1 MNLEEIKDLKEEIC
15 FYDKVVLNK
24 MIEVDINQ
32 EFQKNGIL
40 IISNINFE
48 KFFLKNSLDI
58 ITGLASDKIYS
69 NALKIM
75 NSIINEESYRENI
88 FIKGKREDDFILI
101 FSKNE
106 NPNHEIIDSL
116 NKILE
121 NNLLTECNKQFI
133 ACKNINAKINSQR
146 YQKIIPYRILK

>member
-58 ITGLASDKIYS
+58 ITSLASDKIYS

-75 NSIINEESYRENI
+75 NSIIKEENYRENI
-88 FIKGKREDDFILI
+88 FVKGKKEGDFLLI

-106 NPNHEIIDSL
+106 NPNHDVVRSI

-121 NNLLTECNKQFI
+121 DN
-133 ACKNINAKINSQR
+133 NINVGINSQR
-146 YQKIIPYRILK
+146 YQNQKNIPYRILK

>member
-58 ITGLASDKIYS
+58 ITSLASDKIYS

-75 NSIINEESYRENI
+75 NSIIKEENYRENI
-88 FIKGKREDDFILI
+88 FVKGKREGDFLLI

-106 NPNHEIIDSL
+106 NPNHDVVRSI

-121 NNLLTECNKQFI
+121 DN
-133 ACKNINAKINSQR
+133 NINVGINSQR
-146 YQKIIPYRILK
+146 YQNKKNIPYRILK

>member
-58 ITGLASDKIYS
+58 ITSLASDKIYS

-75 NSIINEESYRENI
+75 NSIIKEENYRENI
-88 FIKGKREDDFILI
+88 FVKGKKEGDFLLI

-106 NPNHEIIDSL
+106 NPNHDVVRSI

-121 NNLLTECNKQFI
+121 DN
-133 ACKNINAKINSQR
+133 NINVGINSQR
-146 YQKIIPYRILK
+146 YQNKKNIPYRILK

>member
-24 MIEVDINQ
+24 MLEVDINQ

-88 FIKGKREDDFILI
+88 FVKGKRENDFILI

-106 NPNHEIIDSL
+106 NPNHEVIRNI
-116 NKILE
+116 NKILKD
-121 NNLLTECNKQFI
+121 N
-133 ACKNINAKINSQR
+133 NINVGINSQR
-146 YQKIIPYRILK
+146 YQNQKNIPYRILK

>member
-1 MNLEEIKDLKEEIC
+1 MNLQEIKDLKEEIC

-24 MIEVDINQ
+24 MLEVDINQ

-58 ITGLASDKIYS
+58 ITGLASDKIYN

-88 FIKGKREDDFILI
+88 FVKGKREDDFILI

-106 NPNHEIIDSL
+106 NPNHDVVRSI

-121 NNLLTECNKQFI
+121 DN
-133 ACKNINAKINSQR
+133 NINVGINSQR
-146 YQKIIPYRILK
+146 YQNQKNIPYRILK

>member
-1 MNLEEIKDLKEEIC
+1 MNLEEIKDLKEEIY

-24 MIEVDINQ
+24 MLEVDINQ

-58 ITGLASDKIYS
+58 ITGLASDKIYN

-88 FIKGKREDDFILI
+88 FVKGKREDDFILI

-106 NPNHEIIDSL
+106 NPNHDVVRNI
-116 NKILE
+116 NKILKD
-121 NNLLTECNKQFI
+121 N
-133 ACKNINAKINSQR
+133 NINVGINSQR
-146 YQKIIPYRILK
+146 YQNQKNIPYRILK

>member
-24 MIEVDINQ
+24 MLEVDINQ

-106 NPNHEIIDSL
+106 NPNHEVIRNI
-116 NKILE
+116 NKILKD
-121 NNLLTECNKQFI
+121 N
-133 ACKNINAKINSQR
+133 NINVGINSQR
-146 YQKIIPYRILK
+146 YQNQKNIPYRILK

>member
-24 MIEVDINQ
+24 MLEVDINQ
-32 EFQKNGIL
+32 EFQENGFL
-40 IISNINFE
+40 VISNVNFE

-69 NALKIM
+69 NVLKII
-75 NSIINEESYRENI
+75 NSIIKKGDYRENI
-88 FIKGKREDDFILI
+88 FVKDKKEKEFLLI

-106 NPNHEIIDSL
+106 NPNHEVIRNI
-116 NKILE
+116 NKILKD
-121 NNLLTECNKQFI
+121 N
-133 ACKNINAKINSQR
+133 NINVGINSQR
-146 YQKIIPYRILK
+146 YQNQKNIPYRILK

>member
-32 EFQKNGIL
+32 EFQKNSIL

-58 ITGLASDKIYS
+58 ITSLASDKIYS

-75 NSIINEESYRENI
+75 NSIIKEENYRENI
-88 FIKGKREDDFILI
+88 FVKGKKEDDFLLI

-106 NPNHEIIDSL
+106 NPNHDVVRSI

-121 NNLLTECNKQFI
+121 DNPDI
-133 ACKNINAKINSQR
+133 GNS
-146 YQKIIPYRILK
+146 I

>member
-24 MIEVDINQ
+24 MLEVDINQ

-75 NSIINEESYRENI
+75 NSIIKEENYRENI
-88 FIKGKREDDFILI
+88 FVKGKKEGDFLLI

-106 NPNHEIIDSL
+106 NPNHDVVRSI

-121 NNLLTECNKQFI
+121 DN
-133 ACKNINAKINSQR
+133 NINVGINSQR
-146 YQKIIPYRILK
+146 YQNKKNVPYRILK

>member
-48 KFFLKNSLDI
+48 KYFLKNSLDI
-58 ITGLASDKIYS
+58 ITSLASDKIYN

-75 NSIINEESYRENI
+75 NSIINKESYRENI
-88 FIKGKREDDFILI
+88 FVKGKKEGDFLLI

-106 NPNHEIIDSL
+106 NPNHDVVRSI

-121 NNLLTECNKQFI
+121 DN
-133 ACKNINAKINSQR
+133 NINVGINSQR
-146 YQKIIPYRILK
+146 YQNQKNIPYRILK

>member
-58 ITGLASDKIYS
+58 ITSLASDKIYN

-88 FIKGKREDDFILI
+88 FVKGKREDDFILI

-106 NPNHEIIDSL
+106 NPNHDVVRSI

-121 NNLLTECNKQFI
+121 DN
-133 ACKNINAKINSQR
+133 NINVGINSQR
-146 YQKIIPYRILK
+146 YQNQKNIPYRILK

>member
-24 MIEVDINQ
+24 MLEVDINQ

-58 ITGLASDKIYS
+58 ITGLASDKIYN

-106 NPNHEIIDSL
+106 NPNHEVIRNI
-116 NKILE
+116 NKILKD
-121 NNLLTECNKQFI
+121 N
-133 ACKNINAKINSQR
+133 NINVGINSQR
-146 YQKIIPYRILK
+146 YQNQKNIPYRILK

>member
-58 ITGLASDKIYS
+58 ITGLASDKIYN

-88 FIKGKREDDFILI
+88 FVKGKKEGDFLLI

-106 NPNHEIIDSL
+106 NPNHDVVRSI

-121 NNLLTECNKQFI
+121 DN
-133 ACKNINAKINSQR
+133 NINVGINSQR
-146 YQKIIPYRILK
+146 YQNQKNIPYRILK

>member
-24 MIEVDINQ
+24 MLEVDINQ

-88 FIKGKREDDFILI
+88 FVKGKREDDFILI

-106 NPNHEIIDSL
+106 NQNLDVINNI
-116 NKILE
+116 NKILKD
-121 NNLLTECNKQFI
+121 N
-133 ACKNINAKINSQR
+133 NINVGINSQR
-146 YQKIIPYRILK
+146 YQNQKNIPYRILK

>member
-24 MIEVDINQ
+24 MLEVDMNQ

-48 KFFLKNSLDI
+48 KFFLKNSIDI
-58 ITGLASDKIYS
+58 VTGLVIDKIYS

-88 FIKGKREDDFILI
+88 FIKGKREEDFLLI

-106 NPNHEIIDSL
+106 NQNHDVINSI
-116 NKILE
+116 NNILE
-121 NNLLTECNKQFI
+121 DN
-133 ACKNINAKINSQR
+133 NINNGINSQR
-146 YQKIIPYRILK
+146 FQKIIPYKILK

>member
-24 MIEVDINQ
+24 MLEVDINQ
-32 EFQKNGIL
+32 EFQENGFL
-40 IISNINFE
+40 VISNVNFE

-106 NPNHEIIDSL
+106 NPNHEVIRNI
-116 NKILE
+116 NKILKD
-121 NNLLTECNKQFI
+121 N
-133 ACKNINAKINSQR
+133 NINVGINSQR
-146 YQKIIPYRILK
+146 YQNQKNIPYRILK

>member
-24 MIEVDINQ
+24 MLEVDINQ

-48 KFFLKNSLDI
+48 KFFLKNSIDI
-58 ITGLASDKIYS
+58 ITGLASDKIYN

-88 FIKGKREDDFILI
+88 FVKGKREDDFILI

-106 NPNHEIIDSL
+106 NPNHDVVRNI
-116 NKILE
+116 NKILKD
-121 NNLLTECNKQFI
+121 N
-133 ACKNINAKINSQR
+133 NINVGINSQR
-146 YQKIIPYRILK
+146 YQNQKNIPYRILK

>member
-24 MIEVDINQ
+24 MLEVDINQ

-88 FIKGKREDDFILI
+88 FVKGKREDDFILI

-106 NPNHEIIDSL
+106 NQNLDVINNI
-116 NKILE
+116 NNILE
-121 NNLLTECNKQFI
+121 KN
-133 ACKNINAKINSQR
+133 NINVGINSQR
-146 YQKIIPYRILK
+146 YQNQKNIPYRILK

>member
-1 MNLEEIKDLKEEIC
+1 MPVVVKALRKLNVPVTVVADFDILNNVNPLKDLYIDLGGNWDDVENDWKLVKDEIDRKRPELQSKDLKEEIC

-88 FIKGKREDDFILI
+88 FIKIGRA
-101 FSKNE
+101 
-106 NPNHEIIDSL
+106 HV
-116 NKILE
+116 
-121 NNLLTECNKQFI
+121 
-133 ACKNINAKINSQR
+133 
-146 YQKIIPYRILK
+146 

>member
-24 MIEVDINQ
+24 MLEVDMNQ

-48 KFFLKNSLDI
+48 KFFLKNSIDI
-58 ITGLASDKIYS
+58 VTGLASDKIYI
-69 NALKIM
+69 NVLKII
-75 NSIINEESYRENI
+75 NSIIKKENYRENI
-88 FIKGKREDDFILI
+88 LIKDKNEKEFILI

-106 NPNHEIIDSL
+106 NPNHGIIENV

-121 NNLLTECNKQFI
+121 DNNVNVG
-133 ACKNINAKINSQR
+133 INNQR
-146 YQKIIPYRILK
+146 YQKIIPFKLTISLLSE

>member
-1 MNLEEIKDLKEEIC
+1 MNLEKLKDLKEEIC

-58 ITGLASDKIYS
+58 ITSLASDKIYS

-75 NSIINEESYRENI
+75 NSIIKEENYRENI
-88 FIKGKREDDFILI
+88 FVKGKKEGDFLLI

-106 NPNHEIIDSL
+106 NPNHDVVRSI

-121 NNLLTECNKQFI
+121 DN
-133 ACKNINAKINSQR
+133 NINVGINSQR
-146 YQKIIPYRILK
+146 YQNKKNIPYRILK

>member
-58 ITGLASDKIYS
+58 ITGLASDKIYN

-75 NSIINEESYRENI
+75 NSIIKEENYRENI
-88 FIKGKREDDFILI
+88 FVKGKKEGDFLLI

-106 NPNHEIIDSL
+106 NPNHDVVRSI

-121 NNLLTECNKQFI
+121 DN
-133 ACKNINAKINSQR
+133 NINVGINSQR
-146 YQKIIPYRILK
+146 YQNQKNIPYRILK

>member
-58 ITGLASDKIYS
+58 ITGLASDKIYN

-88 FIKGKREDDFILI
+88 FVKGKREDDFILI

-106 NPNHEIIDSL
+106 NPNHDVVRSI

-121 NNLLTECNKQFI
+121 DN
-133 ACKNINAKINSQR
+133 NINVGINSQR
-146 YQKIIPYRILK
+146 YQNQKNIPYRILK

>member
-24 MIEVDINQ
+24 MLEVDINQ

-58 ITGLASDKIYS
+58 ITGLASDKIYN

-88 FIKGKREDDFILI
+88 FVKGKREDDFILI

-106 NPNHEIIDSL
+106 NPNHEVIRNI
-116 NKILE
+116 NKILKD
-121 NNLLTECNKQFI
+121 N
-133 ACKNINAKINSQR
+133 NINVGINSQR
-146 YQKIIPYRILK
+146 YQNQKNIPYRILK

>member
-48 KFFLKNSLDI
+48 KFFFKNSLDI

-88 FIKGKREDDFILI
+88 FVKGKREDDFILI

-106 NPNHEIIDSL
+106 NPNHDVVRSI

-121 NNLLTECNKQFI
+121 DN
-133 ACKNINAKINSQR
+133 NINVGINSQR
-146 YQKIIPYRILK
+146 YQNQKNIPYRILK

>member
-24 MIEVDINQ
+24 MLEVDINQ

-58 ITGLASDKIYS
+58 ITGLASDKIYN

-88 FIKGKREDDFILI
+88 FVKGKREDDFILI

-106 NPNHEIIDSL
+106 NPNHDVVRSI

-121 NNLLTECNKQFI
+121 DN
-133 ACKNINAKINSQR
+133 NINVGINSQR
-146 YQKIIPYRILK
+146 YQNQKNIPYRILK

>member
-24 MIEVDINQ
+24 MLEVDMNQ

-48 KFFLKNSLDI
+48 KFFLKNSIDI
-58 ITGLASDKIYS
+58 VTGLVSDKIYS

-88 FIKGKREDDFILI
+88 FIKGKREEDFLLI

-106 NPNHEIIDSL
+106 NQNHDVINSI
-116 NKILE
+116 NNILE
-121 NNLLTECNKQFI
+121 DN
-133 ACKNINAKINSQR
+133 NINNGINSQR
-146 YQKIIPYRILK
+146 YQKIIPYKILK

>member
-24 MIEVDINQ
+24 MLEVDINQ

-58 ITGLASDKIYS
+58 ITGLASDKIYN

-88 FIKGKREDDFILI
+88 FVKGKREDDFILI

-106 NPNHEIIDSL
+106 NQNLDVINNI
-116 NKILE
+116 NKILKD
-121 NNLLTECNKQFI
+121 N
-133 ACKNINAKINSQR
+133 NINVGINSQR
-146 YQKIIPYRILK
+146 YQNQKNIPYRILK